1 MSSCDAILQTTYLIS
16 FEGKTVLECGSHQ
29 EGGETRLFREKN
41 ECYYIEALKQDLDV
55 LRTQPNIKVEN
66 TFNYALTNY
75 DGITSFTVTDLAG
88 NSSIQH
94 LEGHIEELEQKNFSY
109 ATKITVPCISY
120 KTFIRDI
127 IKKPIDIFILDIEGG
142 ECAVLENMKELR
154 VDELPKIIAIEAGYD
169 WPKRKELLKQLG
181 YTIDYYCFNNV
192 VLSHPH
198 FNIPKNMD
206 QIRYINQQFPNFI
219 WCGKLIFENDCL

>member
-1 MSSCDAILQTTYLIS
+1 MIHCDTILQLTYPIL

-29 EGGETRLFREKN
+29 EGNETHMLREKN
-41 ECYYIEALKQDLDV
+41 DCYYIEALKQDLDI
-55 LRTQPNIKVEN
+55 LKTQPNIKVEN

-75 DGITSFTVTDLAG
+75 DGYTSFTVTDLPG

-94 LEGHIEELEQKNFSY
+94 LEGHIEELQQKNFSY
-109 ATKITVPCISY
+109 DTKITVPCISY

-127 IKKPIDIFILDIEGG
+127 IKKSIDILILDIEGG
-142 ECAVLENMKELR
+142 ECAVLENMKELC
-154 VDELPKIIAIEAGYD
+154 VGELPKIFVIEAGYD
-169 WPKRKELLKQLG
+169 WLKRKELLKDLG

-198 FNIPKNMD
+198 FNIPKNMEL
-206 QIRYINQQFPNFI
+206 IRHINQQFPNFI
-219 WCGKLIFENDCL
+219 YCGKLIFENDCL